1 MFKNNYQNIFL
12 FLIVISGVIL
22 RIYNINFD
30 DLWYDEI
37 ISFWVAN
44 PEHST
49 LESFKIH
56 DNIEIT
62 TPTFNF
68 ILKFVFELFGYD
80 VNLARYLVGIFSILT
95 ILTTYYLS
103 KILIGNFFLLP
114 TFLVSFNIFLIS
126 YAQQLRVYSVLI
138 FFASLSLIFF
148 LKLLNKKIKKL
159 DVIYFLITLLI
170 LISLHLFSLFIV
182 GSYILYL
189 LLVYIKKKKLTS
201 I

>member
-138 FFASLSLIFF
+138 FFASLINFF
-148 LKLLNKKIKKL
+148 FKTTK
-159 DVIYFLITLLI
+159 
-170 LISLHLFSLFIV
+170 
-182 GSYILYL
+182 
-189 LLVYIKKKKLTS
+189 
-201 I
+201 

>member
-1 MFKNNYQNIFL
+1 MIKNNYQNIFL

-80 VNLARYLVGIFSILT
+80 VNLGRYLVGIFSILT

-103 KILIGNFFLLP
+103 KILIGNFFC
-114 TFLVSFNIFLIS
+114 
-126 YAQQLRVYSVLI
+126 YQL
-138 FFASLSLIFF
+138 F
-148 LKLLNKKIKKL
+148 
-159 DVIYFLITLLI
+159 
-170 LISLHLFSLFIV
+170 
-182 GSYILYL
+182 
-189 LLVYIKKKKLTS
+189 
-201 I
+201 